1 MINSGEKAPSAQ
13 EQVGI
18 ISKILKVASIPAG
31 AATGYYFGA
40 ASISDSTYNRLKR
53 NSVLAAKYDP
63 ERPAAVLIKSM
74 KPISEKFNDAASAI
88 SNNNTEQASKI
99 LSETI
104 PELDKIVVKEINQH
118 MKSAG
123 LGPIWKKW
131 KFVHASD
138 KNRALLDAFTAAGI
152 TIGAILAVSNSRTLS
167 AMFTGNDKET
177 SR

>member
-53 NSVLAAKYDP
+53 NGVMSVKLDGGEVP
-63 ERPAAVLIKSM
+63 ISIKSM
-74 KPISEKFNDAASAI
+74 EPVNKAYKNVVKHISD
-88 SNNNTEQASKI
+88 NNHEQAAKI
-99 LSETI
+99 LTETI
-104 PELDKIVVKEINQH
+104 PELDKVVVKEINQH
-118 MKSAG
+118 MKTVG

-131 KFVHASD
+131 KHVHTSD
-138 KNRALLDAFTAAGI
+138 RNRALLDAFTAAGI